1 MAKNDPTPTVEQ
13 GSTTRSGDV
22 APVDVAQQVKSQQ
35 EITEANLKAAKR
47 PAEKREEPVRTEAA
61 AVLSGNTRASVSGFP
76 KTKYHPVLG
85 AKAAKDP
92 NEAASLFQPEH
103 DWFDT
108 AGEADMHRTDREAQ
122 LVLHHNTRAKLDG
135 IAAMQDKNAPV
146 RLSVQ
151 AQESMDAGKIE
162 PV

>member
-1 MAKNDPTPTVEQ
+1 MASKNDPVIPQ
-13 GSTTRSGDV
+13 GSTTRSGDLS
-22 APVDVAQQVKSQQ
+22 PSDVAQQVKSQQ
-35 EITEANLKAAKR
+35 KIAKANVEASKQ
-47 PAEKREEPVRTEAA
+47 PEEEREEPVRTEAA
-61 AVLSGNTRASVSGFP
+61 AVLSGNTRASFAGFP

-85 AKAAKDP
+85 AKAANDP

-108 AGEADMHRTDREAQ
+108 PGEADMHRTDREAQ
-122 LVLHHNTRAKLDG
+122 LVIHHNTRAKLDG
-135 IAAMQDKNAPV
+135 IAEKQDENAPV

-151 AQESMDAGKIE
+151 AQESMDAGNIE

>member
-1 MAKNDPTPTVEQ
+1 MAKNDPTVEQ
-13 GSTTRSGDV
+13 GSTTRSGDNS
-22 APVDVAQQVKSQQ
+22 PNDVASQVKSQND
-35 EITEANLKAAKR
+35 IAKANIEASKSK
-47 PAEKREEPVRTEAA
+47 PEETEEPVRTEAA
-61 AVLSGNTRASVSGFP
+61 AILSGNTKASFAGFP

-85 AKAAKDP
+85 AKAANDP

-108 AGEADMHRTDREAQ
+108 AGEADMHRTEREAQ
-122 LVLHHNTRAKLDG
+122 LVIHHNTRAKLDG
-135 IAAMQDKNAPV
+135 LSEMQDGNAPV

-151 AQESMDAGKIE
+151 AQESMDAGKVE

>member
-1 MAKNDPTPTVEQ
+1 MASKNDTPIDQ
-13 GSTTRSGDV
+13 GSTTRSGDNS
-22 APVDVAQQVKSQQ
+22 PTDVAAQVKSQQ
-35 EITEANLKAAKR
+35 EITKANIEASKR
-47 PAEKREEPVRTEAA
+47 PEEDREEPARTEAA
-61 AVLSGNTRASVSGFP
+61 AVLSGNTKATFAGFP

-85 AKAAKDP
+85 AKTANDP
-92 NEAASLFQPEH
+92 NESAGLFQPEH

-108 AGEADMHRTDREAQ
+108 PGEADMHRTEREAQ
-122 LVLHHNTRAKLDG
+122 LVIHHNTRAKLDG
-135 IAAMQDKNAPV
+135 IAEHQDDNAPV